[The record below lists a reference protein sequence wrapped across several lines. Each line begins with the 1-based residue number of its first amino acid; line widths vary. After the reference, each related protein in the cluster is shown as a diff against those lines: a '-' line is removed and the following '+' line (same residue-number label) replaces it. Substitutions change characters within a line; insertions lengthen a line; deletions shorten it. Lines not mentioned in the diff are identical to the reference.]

1 MIPLA
6 DSYLYVEP
14 IYLQADQSQLP
25 ELQRV
30 IVVNGEQVAME
41 GTLEDSLRSVFAA
54 APPQTGVAA
63 TALAPPPASGSAAG
77 PPPPAAAT
85 PAAGSTGTAVGPAP
99 SPTATDLPGLVREA
113 SQDYDLAQQR
123 LRQGDF
129 AGYQDQLQRMKAAL
143 DRLSQLTGTPAPA
156 R

>member
-1 MIPLA
+1 
-6 DSYLYVEP
+6 
-14 IYLQADQSQLP
+14 
-25 ELQRV
+25 
-30 IVVNGEQVAME
+30 
-41 GTLEDSLRSVFAA
+41 
-54 APPQTGVAA
+54 
-63 TALAPPPASGSAAG
+63 
-77 PPPPAAAT
+77 
-85 PAAGSTGTAVGPAP
+85 
-99 SPTATDLPGLVREA
+99 VREA